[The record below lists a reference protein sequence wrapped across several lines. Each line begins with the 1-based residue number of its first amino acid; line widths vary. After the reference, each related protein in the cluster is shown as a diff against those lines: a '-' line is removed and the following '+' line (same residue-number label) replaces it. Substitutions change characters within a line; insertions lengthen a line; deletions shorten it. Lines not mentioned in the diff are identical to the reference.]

1 VTRAVRILA
10 VTGGLA
16 VAGAVLGAVASV
28 VAVLLA
34 TAITEEPSLR
44 IHRNVLA
51 FVAGFGALCG
61 IVAAPA
67 GGWLLLRHVPL
78 GRAMLWSVM
87 GTVVGGVVAWMI
99 PVGRD
104 QIGRAVLGA
113 VLGFLAAAFVL
124 RRTTPRVRNAGDSAR
139 ALPG

>member
-1 VTRAVRILA
+1 MTKVVRILA
-10 VTGGLA
+10 VTAGLG
-16 VAGAVLGAVASV
+16 VAGGVLGAVASV
-28 VAVLLA
+28 IALVVA
-34 TAITEEPSLR
+34 TALTEGLPLPL
-44 IHRNVLA
+44 HLDVLA
-51 FVAGFGALCG
+51 FAAGFGAIFG

-104 QIGRAVLGA
+104 HIGRAVLGA
-113 VLGFLAAAFVL
+113 VLGLLAAAFVL
-124 RRTTPRVRNAGDSAR
+124 RRTTPRVRAAGDSAR
-139 ALPG
+139 ALPS